1 MKPKWDWKKYVMEF
15 ISIFIAVISAFAL
28 TNWNENRREEEA
40 ATKIL
45 LEISN
50 GLQKDLEDIRIN
62 VYGHKEGIKACQF
75 WRAILSN
82 QEVNYDSLHQ
92 HYINLTRDFFSAQ
105 NSSGY
110 ETLKSRGLEL
120 LKNDS
125 LRFDIISLYEY
136 DYKSLKTME
145 EDYYEMQF
153 QENYFKALND
163 IIAPNFEF
171 DSIGNIASIQ
181 QPLKISQ
188 KETKLVLTY
197 LWKIQINR
205 NFILKYYG
213 SMEEKIQKIDQNIN
227 MQIERGNSF

>member
-75 WRAILSN
+75 WRAVLSN
-82 QEVNYDSLHQ
+82 QEVNYDSLYE
-92 HYINLTRDFFSAQ
+92 HYINLTRDFFSVQ
-105 NSSGY
+105 NNSGY

-153 QENYFKALND
+153 QENYFKELND

-181 QPLKISQ
+181 QPLRISQ
-188 KETKLVLTY
+188 KETKLILTY
-197 LWKIQINR
+197 LWKIQVNR

-227 MQIERGNSF
+227 MQIER

>member
-75 WRAILSN
+75 WRAVLSN
-82 QEVNYDSLHQ
+82 QEVNYDSLYE
-92 HYINLTRDFFSAQ
+92 HYINLTRDFFSVQ
-105 NSSGY
+105 NNSGY

-153 QENYFKALND
+153 QENYFKELND

-181 QPLKISQ
+181 QPLRISQ

-197 LWKIQINR
+197 LWKIQVNR

-227 MQIERGNSF
+227 MQIER

>member
-75 WRAILSN
+75 WRAVLSN
-82 QEVNYDSLHQ
+82 QEVNYDSLYE
-92 HYINLTRDFFSAQ
+92 HYINLTRDFFSVQ
-105 NSSGY
+105 NNSGY

-153 QENYFKALND
+153 QENYFKELND

-181 QPLKISQ
+181 QPLRISQ
-188 KETKLVLTY
+188 KETKLILTY
-197 LWKIQINR
+197 LWKIQVNR

-227 MQIERGNSF
+227 MQIGRDNSF

>member
-50 GLQKDLEDIRIN
+50 GLQKDLEDVRIN

-75 WRAILSN
+75 WRAVLSN
-82 QEVNYDSLHQ
+82 QEVNYDSLYE
-92 HYINLTRDFFSAQ
+92 HYINLTRDFFSVQ
-105 NSSGY
+105 NNSGY

-153 QENYFKALND
+153 QENYFKELND

-181 QPLKISQ
+181 QPLRISQ
-188 KETKLVLTY
+188 KETKLILTY
-197 LWKIQINR
+197 LWKIQVNR

-227 MQIERGNSF
+227 MQIER